1 VKPRRPLDVELVR
14 RGLASDTEEADRL
27 VASMR
32 VYVNGAPTNSPQR
45 LVAAADVLRVVERS
59 RFVSRGGE
67 KLDGALESLQV
78 DVTGATVVDVG
89 SSTGGF
95 TDCLLQRGAGRVV
108 AVDVGRG
115 LLHERLVSDPRVE
128 VVEGRDVRE
137 LQDDPS
143 TSGMADLVVV
153 DLSFISLQH
162 LVDHLVR
169 LLRPGG
175 MLLCLVKP
183 QFEAT
188 REEASRG
195 EGVIR
200 DESVRAR
207 VVGEVRAVLDA
218 SGMRV
223 VSTVESSLPG
233 RRGNREVF
241 LLAERPEH

>member
-1 VKPRRPLDVELVR
+1 VKPRRPLAVELVR

-32 VYVNGAPTNSPQR
+32 VYVNGAPTDSPQR

-67 KLDGALESLQV
+67 KLDGALESLKV

-128 VVEGRDVRE
+128 VVEGRDVRG

-188 REEASRG
+188 HEEASRG

-207 VVGEVRAVLDA
+207 VVGEVRAVLDT

-223 VSTVESSLPG
+223 LSAVESSLPG